1 MPETLNRLN
10 HVGIVVRDLAASQA
24 WYVEKLGFERL
35 YEYGFPG
42 VKAAFV
48 RRGDFR
54 IEFFQTEGADAMAA
68 EREQPE
74 TNLKIGGLNH
84 FAIEVADLDRTVTDL
99 EALGVEIVSP
109 PREVPASGGERFAF
123 IRDNER
129 MLIELFQPTP

>member
-1 MPETLNRLN
+1 MLDTVSRIN
-10 HVGIVVRDLAASQA
+10 HVGIVVRDLAASQT

-42 VKAAFV
+42 MKAAFI

-54 IEFFQTEGADAMAA
+54 IEFFQTDGADTMAA

-74 TNLKIGGLNH
+74 TNLRIGGLNH
-84 FAIEVADLDRTVTDL
+84 FAIEVADLDRAVMDL

-109 PREVPASGGERFAF
+109 PRDVPASGGERFAF
-123 IRDNER
+123 IHDNER
-129 MLIELFQPTP
+129 MLIELFQPRP